1 MSDNTELKAA
11 IEYILNQGALEREF
25 IEDADALDAAW
36 ALYEAL
42 GPAEILALIAEN
54 DAARKELGSLRTDN
68 AQLIYA
74 LKQQEQSY
82 LVLRGERDRLRAE
95 VAGLRTGYEAYEQVN
110 AELKA
115 ENDAIRAAYMA
126 SGEREHE
133 LRVERETLRKAVT
146 YAVDMFSRVS
156 SGDGSGHADI
166 GRAVLRIAG
175 AALGQGEKS

>member
-115 ENDAIRAAYMA
+115 ENEALRRERDARHPFKPFHEPAIGFTGCVICGVYTDHGGLPCPKTRA
-126 SGEREHE
+126 
-133 LRVERETLRKAVT
+133 T
-146 YAVDMFSRVS
+146 
-156 SGDGSGHADI
+156 AD
-166 GRAVLRIAG
+166 
-175 AALGQGEKS
+175 AALGKGEKS